1 MKETAL
7 PSFIR
12 PYTPKPRKSVTHINL
27 EPSFRTCERMREAC
41 LLASHTEPLGQH
53 SHEYRAAADW
63 LLEEMLNIVP
73 KTY

>member
-1 MKETAL
+1 MKETEL

-41 LLASHTEPLGQH
+41 LLASHTEPLGQQ

>member
-1 MKETAL
+1 MKETKL

-27 EPSFRTCERMREAC
+27 APSFRTCERMTEAS

-63 LLEEMLNIVP
+63 
-73 KTY
+73 

>member
-1 MKETAL
+1 MKETEL

>member
-1 MKETAL
+1 MKDTKL

>member
-1 MKETAL
+1 MKETEL

-63 LLEEMLNIVP
+63 LLAEMIND
-73 KTY
+73 